1 LELCT
6 EILRTNLGH
15 QDRSNRYYGVQQV
28 NHDSANVVTVHD
40 TVVSTAFATQY
51 VTVTVGDQQA
61 QCTQNADALQ
71 TSTDSGNQQ
80 QQQADATQT
89 APPQLETITTTR
101 VYTSAYVLVSYSV
114 LYIAPPSNNVLYRKP
129 HWL

>member
-15 QDRSNRYYGVQQV
+15 QDRSNRYYGAQQV
-28 NHDSANVVTVHD
+28 NHDAANVVTVHD

-51 VTVTVGDQQA
+51 VTVTVGGQQA
-61 QCTQNADALQ
+61 QCTQNADVLQ
-71 TSTDSGNQQ
+71 TSTDSGSQQQQQQQ

-89 APPQLETITTTR
+89 QLETITSTR
-101 VYTSAYVLVSYSV
+101 VYTTAYVHVSHSV
-114 LYIAPPSNNVLYRKP
+114 LYIELSHDNVFV
-129 HWL
+129 